1 MRNTVLGLIAWVL
14 IFAAGSAMYAQSATS
29 SIAKNELGLVVGAS
43 EVPSV
48 ALQNG
53 GRVNLNSSL
62 ALGAEYDRHVVGRHT
77 ALYGGGAFLPP
88 PLPVQNRRSPMQLSP
103 QQAGRFP
110 TPP

>member
-1 MRNTVLGLIAWVL
+1 MRNTVLGLIAWVS

-77 ALYGGGAFLPP
+77 ALYGGVDFLPS
-88 PLPVQNRRSPMQLSP
+88 PLRCHDRASPTDGNP
-103 QQAGRFP
+103 QIARP
-110 TPP
+110 LLP

>member
-43 EVPSV
+43 EVPNV

-62 ALGAEYDRHVVGRHT
+62 
-77 ALYGGGAFLPP
+77 
-88 PLPVQNRRSPMQLSP
+88 PLAPNMIGMWWAAIQLSM
-103 QQAGRFP
+103 AGSISSHRP
-110 TPP
+110 SMSRPAIRNRT

>member
-77 ALYGGGAFLPP
+77 ALYGGGGFLAP
-88 PLPVQNRRSPMQLSP
+88 PLHVQTTSP
-103 QQAGRFP
+103 QTQVNPQYCHR
-110 TPP
+110 

>member
-53 GRVNLNSSL
+53 GRVNLNSRL

-77 ALYGGGAFLPP
+77 ALYGGGDFLGS
-88 PLPVQNRRSPMQLSP
+88 PLHFQNRYP
-103 QQAGRFP
+103 QMNLNPKNA
-110 TPP
+110 

>member
-1 MRNTVLGLIAWVL
+1 MRNTVLGLIAWVV

-48 ALQNG
+48 ALRNG

-77 ALYGGGAFLPP
+77 ARDQLC
-88 PLPVQNRRSPMQLSP
+88 VRLSP
-103 QQAGRFP
+103 AKRGE
-110 TPP
+110 